1 MASRLRLS
9 GFEQTS
15 ESSQGGRHANIPVYT
30 TFPRQNH
37 GRLKRIRP
45 AGDSRLTARDC
56 DSSRDEELVVAP
68 ADWAAAIR
76 QLGPELDRAT
86 QAGVLPGRPGPEPAD
101 RLRPLRLET
110 CMAFDIYR
118 NKDKKKLELQY
129 RLRKCLFLYH
139 YWIDDQFGWRSARIQ
154 SWLPFPIPICL
165 NGREWLSRMMDR
177 NGMSYRRDDNC
188 FPWID
193 DFPKAQK
200 LMKRQLRISWHKAL
214 ARLAR
219 QLNPAHSRM
228 FRGFWARYYWS
239 VFQSEWATDVTFRK
253 PSDIAAIY
261 PALVLHGI
269 QTFSSGDVM
278 RFLGRKV
285 HGNFEGEITS
295 DFKDRSE
302 GIRIK
307 HCVKTNSIKA
317 YNKGGNGL
325 RIETTMNDPGD
336 FKVFRPK
343 QGQPD
348 GKLQWLPLR
357 LGVADIYRRAQ
368 VCQAS
373 NDRYLDALASV
384 DTSTP
389 LGKLIRDICR
399 PTTYKGKRVRALR
412 PWAELDLALFRA
424 INRGEFCVNGFR
436 NRDLQSLISDRA
448 PDSPEEKR
456 RRSARTSRLLRMLR
470 AHHLIQK
477 VPKTHRYLLTSRGRD
492 VISAILCAQQI
503 TLEQLNKLAA

>member
-1 MASRLRLS
+1 
-9 GFEQTS
+9 
-15 ESSQGGRHANIPVYT
+15 
-30 TFPRQNH
+30 
-37 GRLKRIRP
+37 
-45 AGDSRLTARDC
+45 
-56 DSSRDEELVVAP
+56 
-68 ADWAAAIR
+68 
-76 QLGPELDRAT
+76 
-86 QAGVLPGRPGPEPAD
+86 
-101 RLRPLRLET
+101 
-110 CMAFDIYR
+110 
-118 NKDKKKLELQY
+118 
-129 RLRKCLFLYH
+129 
-139 YWIDDQFGWRSARIQ
+139 
-154 SWLPFPIPICL
+154 
-165 NGREWLSRMMDR
+165 MMDQ
-177 NGMSYRRDDNC
+177 NGMSYRRDDHC

-200 LMKRQLRISWHKAL
+200 LMKRQLRISWRNAL
-214 ARLAR
+214 ARVAR

-285 HGNFEGEITS
+285 HGNFEGEITR

-317 YNKGGNGL
+317 YNNGGNGL

-348 GKLQWLPLR
+348 GKLQWMPLR

-368 VCQAS
+368 VSQAS

-384 DTSTP
+384 DTSTS

-412 PWAELDLALFRA
+412 PWAEQDLALFRA

-477 VPKTHRYLLTSRGRD
+477 VPKTHRYLVTSRGRD
-492 VISAILCAQQI
+492 VISAVLSVQEI